1 MGVAVALHHSGGGG
15 NFSKTSYHL
24 LRVYYMPRVELS
36 PLTLYLICST
46 QQPYLV
52 GITFLTLDVKKLKL
66 GEVMPLVKCYATNI

>member
-1 MGVAVALHHSGGGG
+1 
-15 NFSKTSYHL
+15 
-24 LRVYYMPRVELS
+24 MPRVVLS